1 MSSWMVVLMMV
12 GSGAVMAFQAPINA
26 ALRGHVGTFE
36 SSLISFCVGT
46 LALIVIVALTRDGNL
61 SNVRNVSWWQLL
73 GGLIGALFVT
83 TTLLS
88 APKIGVT
95 GMIVAALCHSPRDYK
110 ETNGPY
116 ISEPVKFLLAQV
128 KEDGSVAP
136 PEAAPWIIMALESAQ
151 NDKYKPVLEKLQFRT
166 KHPATKTVVFSQASE
181 LSAAATKEWLLGAIP
196 KAEILVHDKT
206 KEVSIEG
213 KPVKWGS
220 DVAEALMKL
229 QQKNGSFGD
238 DLQVNALALR
248 LLTLCYKSIK

>member
-1 MSSWMVVLMMV
+1 MKSRMLIAWLGIALS
-12 GSGAVMAFQAPINA
+12 AAAFQACAVEAKPVKTATDKLGNWIIEQYDASQKMYKGNK
-26 ALRGHVGTFE
+26 GTDADT
-36 SSLISFCVGT
+36 V
-46 LALIVIVALTRDGNL
+46 
-61 SNVRNVSWWQLL
+61 
-73 GGLIGALFVT
+73 
-83 TTLLS
+83 
-88 APKIGVT
+88 